1 MSGAPPGYNPESTL
15 PLPSGGG
22 PDIVVV
28 RGGGFDDFTGGGKAD
43 DTVLTSGTGPNDGPN
58 PVLRYDIVKKQYML
72 VVTRSDGSKYAI
84 YDTNLSEVKSRAGQV
99 STGSYTPGSGAPL
112 PVSSAPLP
120 GSGAPLPVSG
130 ATIPTIDSVYSNNNA
145 RNRGKKYYDED
156 GKRDIEENREGK
168 ESDDEV
174 LVKVGRRLLAENAAA
189 SDAAPPSLPPAA
201 ATDTED
207 ERATKIRN
215 ALKDLWSPEVI
226 EQAIKSPLSKSNSA
240 ETVIKAMK
248 NRKNY
253 ENAALAAAPKPR
265 KGGKKTRKQK
275 SRKNRRNTNKK

>member
-43 DTVLTSGTGPNDGPN
+43 DTVLTSGTVPNDGPNDGPN

-72 VVTRSDGSKYAI
+72 VVTKSDGSKYAI

-99 STGSYTPGSGAPL
+99 IANSYT
-112 PVSSAPLP
+112 P

-207 ERATKIRN
+207 ERATKIRS